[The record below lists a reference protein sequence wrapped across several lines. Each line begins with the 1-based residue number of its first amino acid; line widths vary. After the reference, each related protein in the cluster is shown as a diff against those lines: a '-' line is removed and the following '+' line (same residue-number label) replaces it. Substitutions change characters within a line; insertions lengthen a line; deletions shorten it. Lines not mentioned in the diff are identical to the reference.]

1 MKKWI
6 AAALAVL
13 LVAGCLSAC
22 GKTDV
27 GGLGTDDRLSASDA
41 QSPSGGDGQPSGST
55 PSENAPTEP
64 SSESGSQSGGL
75 VLEAYTGDGFSMLA
89 PQGWRVAT
97 GGDGVNFYFIMADPQ
112 NDDRMVFHF
121 GRLEPF
127 LKSEEARQ
135 SWQYWDP
142 RTGDGTLYFSKAP
155 VCMEKTAKGLIDCWD
170 ECISFQDYLGAVLF
184 PQFNNRTVLSCDS
197 YAGSLAAAGQDQ
209 TVAVAS
215 GTTAS
220 GRNAYL
226 TLSAAIFDPG
236 YLDIFEEG
244 IDTYYMI
251 AYEVNGIVMPQNCPE
266 DVAKS
271 LAMCL
276 SSLQFTQEFVDRA
289 HRQSDEQLAGVL
301 QRSAEN
307 EALMDAILR
316 KWGY

>member
-1 MKKWI
+1 M
-6 AAALAVL
+6 
-13 LVAGCLSAC
+13 
-22 GKTDV
+22 
-27 GGLGTDDRLSASDA
+27 
-41 QSPSGGDGQPSGST
+41 
-55 PSENAPTEP
+55 
-64 SSESGSQSGGL
+64 
-75 VLEAYTGDGFSMLA
+75 
-89 PQGWRVAT
+89 
-97 GGDGVNFYFIMADPQ
+97 NFYFIMADPQ

-226 TLSAAIFDPG
+226 TLSAAAGLVSGRYQPPELLTPFLVTGEEMFDPP
-236 YLDIFEEG
+236 Y
-244 IDTYYMI
+244 
-251 AYEVNGIVMPQNCPE
+251 A
-266 DVAKS
+266 A
-271 LAMCL
+271 
-276 SSLQFTQEFVDRA
+276 
-289 HRQSDEQLAGVL
+289 QLVPMG
-301 QRSAEN
+301 
-307 EALMDAILR
+307 
-316 KWGY
+316 

>member
-13 LVAGCLSAC
+13 LFAGCLSAC
-22 GKTDV
+22 GKMDI
-27 GGLGTDDRLSASDA
+27 GSLGNDERLSSSDV
-41 QSPSGGDGQPSGST
+41 QSPSDGDGQPSGST

-142 RTGDGTLYFSKAP
+142 RTGDGTLYFSKF
-155 VCMEKTAKGLIDCWD
+155 
-170 ECISFQDYLGAVLF
+170 S
-184 PQFNNRTVLSCDS
+184 
-197 YAGSLAAAGQDQ
+197 
-209 TVAVAS
+209 
-215 GTTAS
+215 
-220 GRNAYL
+220 
-226 TLSAAIFDPG
+226 IFH
-236 YLDIFEEG
+236 
-244 IDTYYMI
+244 
-251 AYEVNGIVMPQNCPE
+251 
-266 DVAKS
+266 DV
-271 LAMCL
+271 
-276 SSLQFTQEFVDRA
+276 V
-289 HRQSDEQLAGVL
+289 
-301 QRSAEN
+301 
-307 EALMDAILR
+307 
-316 KWGY
+316 